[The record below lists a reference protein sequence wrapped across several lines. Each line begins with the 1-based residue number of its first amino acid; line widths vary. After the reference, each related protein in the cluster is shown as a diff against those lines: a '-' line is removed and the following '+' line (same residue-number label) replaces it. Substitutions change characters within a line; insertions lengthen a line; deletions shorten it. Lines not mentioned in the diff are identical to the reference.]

1 MKFHSKVWGA
11 DRVPS
16 FLAPVQLLCFSGL
29 DLSARRKEKGK
40 SQYDEGYRNPG
51 HFPLQQILRCW
62 LFHGDIQRPT
72 PILSTLYS
80 LTPEVCAQTDLCLL
94 LSCCSSGLL
103 CKAFVIWRLL
113 GHPCGCLEWGLFKMA
128 HLGHWNSC
136 SLAPPPAKV
145 RIAHSEEPHSLFWG
159 AVPVTSLCSLPD
171 FKGQKPS
178 WPKNS
183 FYQVPPQ

>member
-1 MKFHSKVWGA
+1 
-11 DRVPS
+11 
-16 FLAPVQLLCFSGL
+16 
-29 DLSARRKEKGK
+29 
-40 SQYDEGYRNPG
+40 
-51 HFPLQQILRCW
+51 
-62 LFHGDIQRPT
+62 
-72 PILSTLYS
+72 
-80 LTPEVCAQTDLCLL
+80 
-94 LSCCSSGLL
+94 
-103 CKAFVIWRLL
+103 
-113 GHPCGCLEWGLFKMA
+113 MA

-183 FYQVPPQ
+183 FYQVPPQQQLGMKLGISAVLQSFSSGRILTSKSKSTEVLLPIASNWSGELPSTGRRSRMPQFFLSVDNSLQRNSHSDQSPLNFSLLLFCCYYFVYAGVVGWVEGHRNNFVVSWQSLQAQALSLKCVSIGHFS